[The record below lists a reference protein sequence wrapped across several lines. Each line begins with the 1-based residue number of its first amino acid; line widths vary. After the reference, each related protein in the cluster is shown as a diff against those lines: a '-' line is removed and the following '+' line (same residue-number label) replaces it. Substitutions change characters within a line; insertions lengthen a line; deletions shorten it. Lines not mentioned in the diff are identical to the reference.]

1 MNQINVVAEK
11 NVIFNTKKEKDWLRS
26 VLSDGKVEVTF
37 EKKDGSERKML
48 CTLSENMIPGE
59 KAPKGTVKAKS
70 DDVLAVF
77 DIENDGWRSF
87 RWDSIK
93 TIQFG
98 VTNG

>member
-1 MNQINVVAEK
+1 
-11 NVIFNTKKEKDWLRS
+11 
-26 VLSDGKVEVTF
+26 
-37 EKKDGSERKML
+37 
-48 CTLSENMIPGE
+48 MIPGE
-59 KAPKGTVKAKS
+59 KAPKGTGKSKS